1 MLWRLGGLED
11 EIRTMLQ
18 QLGADPTPALISEL
32 AETETAGW
40 VSAVTLYEETV
51 PTLTALR
58 ERGLSVPQDVAVVGY
73 DDVTLAAHTA
83 PALTTIRQ
91 DLVVGAKAL
100 IEILFRRIAGEPAQ
114 SLQLDPQLIVRGSS
128 VA

>member
-1 MLWRLGGLED
+1 MERLLERAP
-11 EIRTMLQ
+11 EIDAVFAASDLMAI
-18 QLGADPTPALISEL
+18 GAMAALS
-32 AETETAGW
+32 AAG
-40 VSAVTLYEETV
+40 
-51 PTLTALR
+51 R
-58 ERGLSVPQDVAVVGY
+58 RVPQDVAVVGY